1 MTEKY
6 CQVEEG
12 GHMHVCVQEHA
23 CTCTLYAHTCPYSY
37 KLNRER
43 VGQSLDGWHVVGLL
57 RLLIVVSNK
66 GDDC

>member
-1 MTEKY
+1 
-6 CQVEEG
+6 
-12 GHMHVCVQEHA
+12 MHVCVQEHA